1 MGYDIV
7 LSTLSINK
15 INFLNFSERPG
26 PGAELGGSHVDR
38 LLGAGSRESL
48 AGAANERGQMSPM
61 IIWMAKPSK
70 YGDGSKPFY
79 PWWTS
84 K

>member
-61 IIWMAKPSK
+61 II
-70 YGDGSKPFY
+70 
-79 PWWTS
+79 
-84 K
+84 